1 MEHRLATEDEE
12 YPEAITLTPV
22 FDTDEYWDDD
32 YYEEE
37 ACYDFPE
44 DDEDG
49 LFDPMEREI
58 P

>member
-37 ACYDFPE
+37 DCYDFPE
-44 DDEDG
+44 DNEDG
-49 LFDPMEREI
+49 LFDPMEAE
-58 P
+58 